1 MSTVEYSKIVSK
13 FDQKS
18 MENRPKMDPK
28 IELGGVLG
36 GIWGGLGQ
44 SKVGLGSPGPILIE
58 KVGSLALRWPSLA
71 PHLGPPNRPKSI
83 KNLCQDA

>member
-36 GIWGGLGQ
+36 GSGG
-44 SKVGLGSPGPILIE
+44 VLGSQ
-58 KVGSLALRWPSLA
+58 
-71 PHLGPPNRPKSI
+71 KS
-83 KNLCQDA
+83 A